1 MKAYIHIFN
10 KKTTIYIMEKDKCK
24 EFENLM
30 LGEWDKKIELSKIVI
45 KIDENKEVKVLK
57 GKIEE

>member
-30 LGEWDKKIELSKIVI
+30 LG
-45 KIDENKEVKVLK
+45 
-57 GKIEE
+57 